1 MRNDSHKPRKTVIA
15 LVRDK
20 LNEWRKGNQLTQLAA
35 VDHIVNTHKG
45 IGAELATEILF
56 EDSRPGRDEYTRQR
70 VNAERVYRWLD
81 EEKEKNHLPV
91 NFLPSILAALPEEDR
106 VELANEILAPCGL
119 VCRARDGRDESG
131 FDAMAHLEVFL
142 KEFPEAKQA
151 IMRAATCG
159 KIETKLETLR
169 EIDDVI
175 VAANRARV
183 ELEADIGRQQA
194 SGLKV
199 A

>member
-1 MRNDSHKPRKTVIA
+1 MRNVSHTPRKTVIA
-15 LVRDK
+15 LV
-20 LNEWRKGNQLTQLAA
+20 LEHVTSWRKSLGWSQSTA
-35 VDHIVNTHKG
+35 VDSIIEAHAA
-45 IGAELATEILF
+45 IGADVATEIHF
-56 EDSRPGRDEYTRQR
+56 EPSRPGRDETTRQK
-70 VNAERVYRWLD
+70 VNAERVFRWLD
-81 EEKEKNHLPV
+81 ESKENNLLPV
-91 NFLPSILAALPEEDR
+91 NFLPSILAALPVEAR

-119 VCRARDGRDESG
+119 VCRARDSRDESG
-131 FDAMAHLEVFL
+131 FDALAHLEVFL

-159 KIETKLETLR
+159 KLETKLETLR